1 MWYALASKPEYIAD
15 IIDRAC
21 DVALIG
27 PDLGCDETALL
38 EVFVTHTQEEL
49 QAGKT
54 VWEGRTDKHLVDHLK
69 DNLGLYYRHLNNLL
83 K

>member
-1 MWYALASKPEYIAD
+1 MTWL
-15 IIDRAC
+15 
-21 DVALIG
+21 
-27 PDLGCDETALL
+27 
-38 EVFVTHTQEEL
+38 EL

-69 DNLGLYYRHLNNLL
+69 DNLGLYYRHLNQLL